1 MICRIPGK
9 GRCYMIRK
17 LLIINIALLMFVL
30 LFPLTTL
37 AAETASY
44 SLIISNDKPEI
55 GKEVQVTVKG
65 KNLQDVY
72 AYEVN
77 FVYDDSQLRFKA
89 AKSAF
94 SGFTVP
100 AILKKDHLQ
109 FASTKIGNAPGENG
123 EVTLCTL
130 TFEAIGGGKASI
142 ELTDVKLVNSKLA
155 SVTHSAGT
163 VATTEIKNMTT
174 FTDISGHWAKEAIE
188 KAAKLGFVNGYEDGS
203 FRPQGLVTRSEFAVI
218 LARAL
223 HLPVNDKQLTFS
235 DLDSIPQWAS
245 TSISATV
252 KAGIVTG
259 YEDNTFRSDQRITR
273 AEITTMIV
281 RALGLSLDTTRN
293 STFADADDIPAWAKT
308 YITAASEAK
317 LVQGRDGNLFAPN
330 DQATRAEAVTLILS
344 MLNNKK

>member
-1 MICRIPGK
+1 MT
-9 GRCYMIRK
+9 RK
-17 LLIINIALLMFVL
+17 LPIINITLLMFVL
-30 LFPLTTL
+30 LLPLATL

-109 FASTKIGNAPGENG
+109 FASTKMGNAPGENG

-155 SVTHSAGT
+155 SVTHSAGAL
-163 VATTEIKNMTT
+163 ATTEIKNMTT

-223 HLPVNDKQLTFS
+223 HLPVNDNKQLTFS

-273 AEITTMIV
+273 AEITAMIV
-281 RALGLSLDTTRN
+281 RALGLNLDTTRN
-293 STFADADDIPAWAKT
+293 STFADAEDIPAWAKT

-344 MLNNKK
+344 MLNFKK